1 MAVALNLRRAD
12 ARDGQQLT
20 RTARIALGDRFQGG
34 VGEDGVCRRPAATGA
49 LAAPGAQLLEHRP
62 VRGRRAAGMPADLL
76 ITGGDQCLFAHPAV
90 GVEGGGAAA
99 GAARGG
105 ARRLAEIGRAA
116 CRERVSVTVG
126 GTSATTTPERHAEG

>member
-62 VRGRRAAGMPADLL
+62 VRGRHA
-76 ITGGDQCLFAHPAV
+76 
-90 GVEGGGAAA
+90 
-99 GAARGG
+99 
-105 ARRLAEIGRAA
+105 
-116 CRERVSVTVG
+116 G
-126 GTSATTTPERHAEG
+126 GTPAHQRWTMAGRRRSAEEREGDEYSGRDATTG